1 MRAITH
7 ISFGLLTLGLVSSFT
22 KLPLSLE
29 IIITASLSSLLPDID
44 TTKSTIG
51 KVLKPISSFLD
62 TKFGHRTITHSL
74 LACIFLA
81 IISLPLL
88 FLKTNYYQALQI
100 GYFSHLMIDCIN
112 KTGIPFFY
120 PNNTFFV
127 FPSSPKW
134 RIEVGSLAEY
144 ILCGLIILATFGI
157 WYLNGIGFRSWL
169 SGLLASPE
177 LAVKEYRSHANKYKM
192 SVKVKGFYILSQKEV
207 NNQVF
212 EIIDSESDK
221 TLIVKNKN
229 NKLITIGENPN
240 NTIQAQKMV
249 IIKDKPIK
257 IKTEPFKFAGQSL
270 DLMFDYIDENTFISG
285 TVEANERPKY
295 LKMDLKPFE
304 TGEFEN
310 IKVSAGLSEYDSK
323 LELKN
328 ATLKQLKPLKK
339 LGITGELVSR
349 KVF

>member
-29 IIITASLSSLLPDID
+29 IIITTSLSSLLPDID

-134 RIEVGSLAEY
+134 RIEVGSVAEY
-144 ILCGLIILATFGI
+144 ILCGLIIFATFGI

-169 SGLLASPE
+169 SSLLASPE

-192 SVKVKGFYILSQKEV
+192 SVKVKGFYILSP
-207 NNQVF
+207 NYG
-212 EIIDSESDK
+212 
-221 TLIVKNKN
+221 T
-229 NKLITIGENPN
+229 KL
-240 NTIQAQKMV
+240 
-249 IIKDKPIK
+249 
-257 IKTEPFKFAGQSL
+257 
-270 DLMFDYIDENTFISG
+270 
-285 TVEANERPKY
+285 
-295 LKMDLKPFE
+295 
-304 TGEFEN
+304 
-310 IKVSAGLSEYDSK
+310 
-323 LELKN
+323 
-328 ATLKQLKPLKK
+328 LKK
-339 LGITGELVSR
+339 
-349 KVF
+349 K